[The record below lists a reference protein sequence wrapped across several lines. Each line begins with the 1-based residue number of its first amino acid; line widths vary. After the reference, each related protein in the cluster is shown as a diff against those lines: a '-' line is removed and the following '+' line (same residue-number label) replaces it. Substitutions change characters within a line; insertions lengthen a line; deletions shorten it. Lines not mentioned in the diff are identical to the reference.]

1 MPGLVGFNNHMGS
14 LLTQNTE
21 KMTLL
26 MKLAKKNNWYF
37 LDSKTSQ
44 SSVAQTMAEQ
54 INLPT
59 IGRDIFLDHH
69 DEKSEL
75 PDILHAQFE
84 KVKRIARK
92 RGHVV
97 AICHP
102 YKETYQFLLDN
113 LSEIQQE
120 FELVKL
126 SDLMEKQL
134 ILEPDLIDPEIMI
147 VEKLHKVE
155 VEKAAEESLLN

>member
-1 MPGLVGFNNHMGS
+1 M
-14 LLTQNTE
+14 
-21 KMTLL
+21 
-26 MKLAKKNNWYF
+26 
-37 LDSKTSQ
+37 
-44 SSVAQTMAEQ
+44 
-54 INLPT
+54 
-59 IGRDIFLDHH
+59 
-69 DEKSEL
+69 
-75 PDILHAQFE
+75 
-84 KVKRIARK
+84 
-92 RGHVV
+92 V